1 VGFITI
7 LAQLKGT
14 NICKKKQLKGTDMF
28 GFVGNLDHNGMT
40 TELSISRQRSFR
52 DLVGRLVREG
62 ADLFFLL
69 ASL

>member
-1 VGFITI
+1 VGSLFWCN
-7 LAQLKGT
+7 LKVQT
-14 NICKKKQLKGTDMF
+14 FAKKKLKGTDMF